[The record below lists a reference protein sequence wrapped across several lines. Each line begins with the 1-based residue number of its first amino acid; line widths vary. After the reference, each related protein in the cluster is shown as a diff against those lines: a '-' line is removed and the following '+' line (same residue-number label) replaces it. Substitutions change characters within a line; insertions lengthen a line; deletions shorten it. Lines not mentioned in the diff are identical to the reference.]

1 MTCTCDICGK
11 ETRDMCDM
19 RRHQQS
25 KKCQAL
31 RNRKPPSMRPCEC
44 GICGRTY
51 IKCNK
56 KRHLASQR
64 CQSIQKIKE
73 ENLRLLEENR
83 QLKLRKK
90 SAQIFNNNTTNNN
103 IQNNTIN
110 NIIMTPTSLKDVL
123 TLQSIRDVYTNNH
136 FHDKGLG
143 VAEAVL
149 SILNK
154 HDEKR
159 YICTDPS
166 RNICKFINLKGK
178 EIKDVKSSKL
188 WKVIREPVKTLV
200 KETTATLNKKFPES
214 SQEWINCA
222 QPIINAD
229 VLPPYGFCKVAST
242 ATGDTE

>member
-1 MTCTCDICGK
+1 MTCTCEICGK
-11 ETRDMCDM
+11 KIVGGSHKL

-25 KKCQAL
+25 KKCEAL
-31 RNRKPPSMRPCEC
+31 RNKVIPSRQRCPCEHC
-44 GICGRTY
+44 GTVLVHKNLKNHY
-51 IKCNK
+51 KSKKCIEAQ
-56 KRHLASQR
+56 L
-64 CQSIQKIKE
+64 KE

-83 QLKLRKK
+83 KLKLRKK
-90 SAQIFNNNTTNNN
+90 SAQVINNNTTNNN
-103 IQNNTIN
+103 NIQNTIN

-136 FHDKGLG
+136 FHDKGIG

-154 HDEKR
+154 HDENR

-229 VLPPYGFCKVAST
+229 VLPPQGFSKVAST
-242 ATGDTE
+242 ATGDSE